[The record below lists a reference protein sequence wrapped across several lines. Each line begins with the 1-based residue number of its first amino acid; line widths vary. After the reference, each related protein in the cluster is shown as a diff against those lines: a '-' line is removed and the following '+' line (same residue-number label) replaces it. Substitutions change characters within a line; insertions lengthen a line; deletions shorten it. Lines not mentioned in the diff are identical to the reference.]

1 MNIILFIIMI
11 LIPLS
16 SHAEER
22 PDIVRIEPVVI
33 TASKIEEPL
42 NKTSASVEVIGRE
55 DIEDKQTEM
64 IDETLRGVSGVK
76 INSYGGIDPLA
87 WILIRGND
95 NDHTLVLIDGV
106 EINTPYDNTA
116 RLGSIQTSNIERIEV
131 LKGSHSALYG
141 SEAIGGVINIITREK
156 EETDV
161 SVKAGN
167 YETTRGSLFYAGK
180 KGDVPYSLGYSRS
193 DSKGSIYTGAFS
205 GNTASGNIKFYLGD
219 YSTVQF
225 NSFYW
230 DHEKRGGELCCELD
244 NSLNYSFTLPDKSIN
259 REYDWINS
267 IQFKQYFSERF
278 DYRFQYSRYDF
289 NNTWNL
295 IGDSRFPYPINLDSR
310 NSGSRDTFE
319 IQNNLYIYDADTLT
333 IGLQYRGERVSTYE
347 FSNSDSTGLS
357 PSKEQSSVNSF
368 RDSKA
373 IYIQNIFN
381 YKDRFVFSAGA
392 RLEEGLGFGNEVIPR
407 ASASY
412 LFPST
417 NTKIKGAYGKG
428 IKAASIRQLYDPIAG
443 NRDLKHERSESY
455 EASLEQEI
463 NKFKFE
469 WTYFNNYLD
478 ELIEW
483 RDTPAAP
490 KYINIGKAWIKGVE
504 TELSG
509 RDILDSLDIRLGY
522 TYLET
527 KDEDRN
533 KPLRYRP
540 TNYYSLDARYRGFD
554 RLILDISSEF
564 VGDSYNPYTFMKDY
578 DGNNLPERIPSY
590 KLVNIA
596 ASYTITHL
604 AFEKIEFQLKI
615 NNLFNENYRE
625 IGGFHT
631 LGINF
636 LAGVNVGF

>member
-1 MNIILFIIMI
+1 MNIILFIIML
-11 LIPLS
+11 LIPLP

-42 NKTSASVEVIGRE
+42 NSTSAPVEVIGRE
-55 DIEDKQTEM
+55 DIEDKQSER
-64 IDETLRGVSGVK
+64 IDEALRGVSGVK

-116 RLGSIQTSNIERIEV
+116 KLGSIQTNNIERIEV

-180 KGDVPYSLGYSRS
+180 KGDMPYSLGYSRS

-205 GNTASGNIKFYLGD
+205 GNTSSGKIKFFIGD

-230 DHEKRGGELCCELD
+230 DHEKTGGELCCELD
-244 NSLNYSFTLPDKSIN
+244 NESNYRFTLPDKSIN

-295 IGDSRFPYPINLDSR
+295 SGDSRFPYPINLDSR

-319 IQNNLYIYDADTLT
+319 IQNNLYFYDADTLT

-347 FSNSDSTGLS
+347 FSNSDSTGQS
-357 PSKEQSSVNSF
+357 TAKEQSSVNSF
-368 RDSKA
+368 RDSRA

-392 RLEEGLGFGNEVIPR
+392 RIEEGLGFGNEVIPR

-443 NRDLKHERSESY
+443 NRDLKPERSESY
-455 EASLEQEI
+455 EVSLEQEI

-469 WTYFNNYLD
+469 WTYFNNYLN

-483 RDTPAAP
+483 RDTPATP
-490 KYINIGKAWIKGVE
+490 KYINIGKAWIKGFE

-527 KDEDRN
+527 KDEERN

-554 RLILDISSEF
+554 RLTLDISLEF
-564 VGDSYNPYTFMKDY
+564 VGDSYNPYTFMKDT
-578 DGNNLPERIPSY
+578 DGNSLPERIPSY

-596 ASYTITHL
+596 ASYTITHPSV
-604 AFEKIEFQLKI
+604 EKIEFQLKV

-636 LAGVNVGF
+636 LAGVEVGF

>member
-16 SHAEER
+16 SQAEEQT
-22 PDIVRIEPVVI
+22 DIVRIEPVVI
-33 TASKIEEPL
+33 TASKIEEPI
-42 NKTSASVEVIGRE
+42 NGTSASVEVIGRE
-55 DIEDKQTEM
+55 NIEDKQSER
-64 IDETLRGVSGVK
+64 IDEALRGVSGVK

-116 RLGSIQTSNIERIEV
+116 RLGSIQTSSIERIEI

-167 YETTRGSLFYAGK
+167 YETMRGSLFYSGK
-180 KGDVPYSLGYSRS
+180 KGDMPYSLGYSRS

-205 GNTASGNIKFYLGD
+205 GNTASGKIIFYIGD

-230 DHEKRGGELCCELD
+230 DHEKTGGELCCELD
-244 NSLNYSFTLPDKSIN
+244 SNLNYRFTLPDKSIN

-267 IQFKQYFSERF
+267 IQFNQYFSERF

-295 IGDSRFPYPINLDSR
+295 SGDSRFPYPINLDSR

-319 IQNNLYIYDADTLT
+319 IQNNLYFYDADTLT

-347 FSNSDSTGLS
+347 FSNSDSTRLS

-368 RDSKA
+368 RDSRA

-381 YKDRFVFSAGA
+381 FKDRFVFSAGA
-392 RLEEGLGFGNEVIPR
+392 RIEEGLGFGNEVIPR

-443 NRDLKHERSESY
+443 NRDLRPERSESY
-455 EASLEQEI
+455 EVSLDQEV
-463 NKFKFE
+463 NKLKFE
-469 WTYFNNYLD
+469 FTYFNNYLND
-478 ELIEW
+478 LIEW
-483 RDTPAAP
+483 RDTPSTP

-504 TELSG
+504 TELYG
-509 RDILDSLDIRLGY
+509 KDILDSLDLRLGY
-522 TYLET
+522 TNLET
-527 KDEDRN
+527 MDEERN

-540 TNYYSLDARYRGFD
+540 TDYFSSDIIYKGFD
-554 RLILDISSEF
+554 RLTFDINAEI
-564 VGDSYNPYTFMKDY
+564 VGDSYNPYTFMKDT
-578 DGNNLPERIPSY
+578 DGNKLLERIPSY
-590 KLVNIA
+590 KLVNIS
-596 ASYTITHL
+596 ASYTFTN
-604 AFEKIEFQLKI
+604 KIELHAKV

-636 LAGVNVGF
+636 LAGVDVRF

>member
-1 MNIILFIIMI
+1 MNIILAIII
-11 LIPLS
+11 LLIPLS
-16 SHAEER
+16 SHAGEQT
-22 PDIVRIEPVVI
+22 DIIRIEPIVI

-42 NKTSASVEVIGRE
+42 SKTSFSLEVIGRE
-55 DIEDKQTEM
+55 DIEDKQTER
-64 IDETLRGVSGVK
+64 IDEALRGVSGVK

-106 EINTPYDNTA
+106 EINNPYDYTS
-116 RLGSIQTSNIERIEV
+116 RLGSIQTGNIERIEV
-131 LKGSHSALYG
+131 LKGAHSAIYG

-156 EETDV
+156 EETDAA
-161 SVKAGN
+161 VKAGN
-167 YETTRGSLFYAGK
+167 YETVRGSIFYAGK
-180 KGDVPYSLGYSRS
+180 KGEMPYSIGYNRL

-205 GNTASGNIKFYLGD
+205 GNTASGKIKYFLGD
-219 YSTVQF
+219 NSIIQF

-244 NSLNYSFTLPDKSIN
+244 SNLNYRFTLPDKSIN
-259 REYDWINS
+259 KEYDWINS
-267 IQFKQYFSERF
+267 IQFKKYISERF
-278 DYRFQYSRYDF
+278 DYRMQYSRYDF
-289 NNTWNL
+289 TNIWNL
-295 IGDSRFPYPINLDSR
+295 SGDSKFPYPINLDSR

-319 IQNNLYIYDADTLT
+319 IQNNLYLYENNAST
-333 IGLQYRGERVSTYE
+333 IGLQYRGERVSTHE
-347 FSNSDSTGLS
+347 FGNSDSIGTS
-357 PSKEQSSVNSF
+357 ASKEQPSVNSF
-368 RDSKA
+368 RDSRA

-381 YKDRFVFSAGA
+381 FKERFVFSAGA
-392 RLEEGLGFGNEVIPR
+392 RVEEGLGFGSEVIPR

-417 NTKIKGAYGKG
+417 KTKVKGAYGKG
-428 IKAASIRQLYDPIAG
+428 IRAASIRQLYDPIAG

-455 EASLEQEI
+455 EASIEQDI

-469 WTYFNNYLD
+469 LTYFNNYIND
-478 ELIEW
+478 LIEW
-483 RDTPAAP
+483 NDTPTP
-490 KYINIGKAWIKGVE
+490 PRYINIGKAWTKGIE

-509 RDILDSLDIRLGY
+509 RDILNSLDIRLGY

-527 KDEDRN
+527 KDEERN

-540 TNYYSLDARYRGFD
+540 TNYFSSDIRYKGSD
-554 RLILDISSEF
+554 KLAIDINAEIA
-564 VGDSYNPYTFMKDY
+564 GDTYNPYTFMKDT
-578 DGNNLPERIPSY
+578 DGNNLPERVPPY

-596 ASYTITHL
+596 ASYQITHPL
-604 AFEKIEFQLKI
+604 FKNAELQAKI

-631 LGINF
+631 LGTNF
-636 LAGVNVGF
+636 LAGIEVEF